1 MNAILKAR
9 HIHCSKYR
17 VAMEFPKVNN
27 AWIKLE
33 LAKEIFANV
42 IWLLSLVRDL
52 WTAYGLPKSEF
63 CRFHSLIF

>member
-9 HIHCSKYR
+9 HIHCNKYR
-17 VAMEFPKVNN
+17 VDMEFQEVNN

-42 IWLLSLVRDL
+42 IWLLSMVRDL
-52 WTAYGLPKSEF
+52 RTAYGVRSTDDLL
-63 CRFHSLIF
+63 RIIIH

>member
-9 HIHCSKYR
+9 HIHCNKYR

-42 IWLLSLVRDL
+42 IWLLSMVRDL
-52 WTAYGLPKSEF
+52 RTAYGVRSTDDLL
-63 CRFHSLIF
+63 RTIIH